1 VEPRRDGDWRER
13 EHEAWREFVRRAVE
27 L

>member
-1 VEPRRDGDWRER
+1 VEPRRDGDWRDR
-13 EHEAWREFVRRAVE
+13 EHEAWRKFVQKAVE